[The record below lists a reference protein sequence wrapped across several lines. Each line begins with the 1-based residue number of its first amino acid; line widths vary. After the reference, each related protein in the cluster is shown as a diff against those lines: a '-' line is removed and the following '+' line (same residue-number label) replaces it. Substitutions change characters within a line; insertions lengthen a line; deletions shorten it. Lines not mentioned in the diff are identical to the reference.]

1 MKTIKRILFPV
12 FLIFTCISVYLWQH
26 YFALLT
32 YLPNNVITPIVV
44 LTPSVLIFTFFTTF
58 TLMKQTEKRR
68 PVLRSFGS
76 TAVMLL
82 FLLIAGRH
90 MLNLAARRFA
100 GIMPVMVLPE
110 FPTGYIMMAVTFL
123 CVIHLTVL
131 LAIRLKS
138 EETLTSH
145 RVLSVLGW
153 LLLNAFLLITTT

>member
-1 MKTIKRILFPV
+1 
-12 FLIFTCISVYLWQH
+12 
-26 YFALLT
+26 
-32 YLPNNVITPIVV
+32 
-44 LTPSVLIFTFFTTF
+44 
-58 TLMKQTEKRR
+58 MKQTEKRR
-68 PVLRSFGS
+68 PVLRSFES

-123 CVIHLTVL
+123 CVIHLSTL
-131 LAIRLKS
+131 LAIKLKNEKS
-138 EETLTSH
+138 GT
-145 RVLSVLGW
+145 VCKFLSVLGW